1 MRLTKNHNNNN
12 NLNNPTADSAEIH
25 LGTIPGAGGTQRLPR
40 LVGKSLAM
48 EMVLAGRSLD
58 AAEARRRR
66 IVSRVVAG
74 QDQLRRQ
81 ILDLAEKIAASDHD
95 EDDEC
100 IISDNNDKNNIVNH
114 DNDIS
119 DNDIND
125 VINGNVSNNLNNY
138 DRRRRRKEAVEA
150 AFERSC

>member
-1 MRLTKNHNNNN
+1 MRLTTTTITTTTF
-12 NLNNPTADSAEIH
+12 NNPTADSAEIH

-100 IISDNNDKNNIVNH
+100 NISNNDDKNNIVNN

-125 VINGNVSNNLNNY
+125 IINGNVSNNHNNY
-138 DRRRRRKEAVEA
+138 DLRRRRKEAVEA